1 MKNNLRASLFFFMAF
16 IFLLCILHLC
26 LNLGVSILSI
36 PQISLELLLASCV
49 LFGYRN
55 LGVKS
60 RYTSLKFLA
69 LLSFGSIFLIVSC
82 CVLYELD
89 LLPTFLQVPD

>member
-1 MKNNLRASLFFFMAF
+1 MKNNLRASLFFFMSF

-69 LLSFGSIFLIVSC
+69 LLFVGSILLIILF
-82 CVLYELD
+82 CVLDELN
-89 LLPTFLQVPD
+89 LLPTFLRVPD